1 MTPTWHN
8 LLLQV
13 SKPYTSFFTDE
24 NLGSMKLIV
33 QPSDGETGR
42 QHDDVDNLHGNL
54 GDANYEQADE
64 HEYGD
69 EDGGMDFEGFGDD

>member
-1 MTPTWHN
+1 
-8 LLLQV
+8 
-13 SKPYTSFFTDE
+13 
-24 NLGSMKLIV
+24 MKLIV

-69 EDGGMDFEGFGDD
+69 EDEQEFTGRERSFGHAV